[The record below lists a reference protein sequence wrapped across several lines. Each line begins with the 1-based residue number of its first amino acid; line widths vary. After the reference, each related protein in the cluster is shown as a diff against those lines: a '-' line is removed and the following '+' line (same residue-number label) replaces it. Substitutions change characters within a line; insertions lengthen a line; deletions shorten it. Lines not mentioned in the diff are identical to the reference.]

1 MKKIKNKKRK
11 KPEWLV
17 VALDIW
23 HTKQY
28 RSAIKLA
35 LYLIFVAAVLI
46 FIQFNFKTT
55 TYELPKDPFE
65 QYQKANN
72 YEYTYTV
79 IENSVSNIIQ
89 GKRYQ
94 EKELFQIGSN
104 QVQYLLNESQ
114 IIALLPTGNQTV
126 SSVTSFRMDQVRPDG
141 IMKLLDSAKEVSTTD
156 YTTGEEEVT
165 YTLPVRTFAE
175 IYDGLPLDSKESVT
189 IKTMVKE
196 EQVTT
201 IVLDLTNYRKLYVP
215 TSNQYILKLEYRNYN
230 QVEEF

>member
-1 MKKIKNKKRK
+1 MKKMENKKRK

-17 VALDIW
+17 VALNIW

-79 IENSVSNIIQ
+79 IENSISNIIQ

-114 IIALLPTGNQTV
+114 TIALLPT
-126 SSVTSFRMDQVRPDG
+126 
-141 IMKLLDSAKEVSTTD
+141 
-156 YTTGEEEVT
+156 
-165 YTLPVRTFAE
+165 
-175 IYDGLPLDSKESVT
+175 
-189 IKTMVKE
+189 
-196 EQVTT
+196 
-201 IVLDLTNYRKLYVP
+201 
-215 TSNQYILKLEYRNYN
+215 
-230 QVEEF
+230 